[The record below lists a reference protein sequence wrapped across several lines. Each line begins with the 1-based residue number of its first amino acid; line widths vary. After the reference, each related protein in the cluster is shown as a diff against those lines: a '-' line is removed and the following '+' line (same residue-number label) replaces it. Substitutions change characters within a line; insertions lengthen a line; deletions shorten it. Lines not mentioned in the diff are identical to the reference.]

1 MKSPKSSSR
10 KRTNRTPK
18 ITQPKPL
25 KVVHPSQQIAAP
37 EPSSQEQPGTP
48 SVSRMHVGS
57 KRPIDSTMNKSLS
70 KSAKRAKIVVPNSLE
85 EILKEMTVDFGLDK
99 H

>member
-1 MKSPKSSSR
+1 MKSPKSSSN
-10 KRTNRTPK
+10 KTPK
-18 ITQPKPL
+18 ITQPKSL
-25 KVVHPSQQIAAP
+25 KVVHPSPKIATP
-37 EPSSQEQPGTP
+37 ELSSQEQPGTP

-57 KRPIDSTMNKSLS
+57 KRSIDSTMNKSLS